1 MQTLSVNEF
10 RAHLKE
16 VADSAISQHEPIR
29 ITRRNNGNFVLIS
42 EEDWNAEQETLYVLQ
57 NRSLMKQIFNSS
69 KTVLPSK
76 KLTQEEL
83 HAEFDV

>member
-10 RAHLKE
+10 RSNLKK
-16 VADSAISQHEPIR
+16 VADAAISQHEPIR

-57 NRSLMKQIFNSS
+57 NQKLMKQILHSAAS
-69 KTVLPSK
+69 PSK
-76 KLTQEEL
+76 KLSQEEL